1 MSVEVQGVHACRGC
15 GAVRDVR
22 ALPLGLCVRAT
33 RLGIVCRHTVCS
45 VPWCVER
52 GRVELCPEIEAPVA
66 RIDGIP
72 EEPSPQDAEGCGCAS
87 GGPAGVAV
95 FGLVALAA
103 RRSRRDERSAD

>member
-1 MSVEVQGVHACRGC
+1 MI
-15 GAVRDVR
+15 D
-22 ALPLGLCVRAT
+22 
-33 RLGIVCRHTVCS
+33 
-45 VPWCVER
+45 
-52 GRVELCPEIEAPVA
+52 GRVSSQEFEVAFQVACLDEDASLCPEIEAPVA